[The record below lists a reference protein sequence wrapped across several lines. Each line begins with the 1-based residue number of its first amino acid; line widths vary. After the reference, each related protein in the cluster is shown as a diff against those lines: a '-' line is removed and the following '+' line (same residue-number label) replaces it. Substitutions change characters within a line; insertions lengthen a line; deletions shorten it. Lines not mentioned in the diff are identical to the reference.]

1 MSFFMLASKI
11 ASHAL
16 QVIIASVLSIRCTAT
31 HAQQMPKRM
40 LTELINKQEP
50 GWELVSGWI
59 KQAKNKVQVLPK
71 THARADSALLAAQ
84 VTTRSPMGAIIHETG
99 GILVDGGWLRILGSG
114 CSALDRDLMS
124 WNQGKQQDF
133 LLVADDVMGGFYAL
147 NGGAFGPESVGK
159 IFYFAPD
166 NLRWEATNKTY
177 SEFLLFCFSGDL
189 ASYYKSLRWKG
200 WEQEVKALTGNQGIM
215 CLPFLFT
222 KEGKNVA
229 KNSRKAVP
237 AAELW
242 AMSQDF
248 QRQLDSH

>member
-1 MSFFMLASKI
+1 
-11 ASHAL
+11 
-16 QVIIASVLSIRCTAT
+16 
-31 HAQQMPKRM
+31 MPKRA

-50 GWELVSGWI
+50 GWELVKDWI
-59 KQAKNKVQVLPK
+59 KHAKNKVQVLPK
-71 THARADSALLAAQ
+71 TQARADSALVAAQ

-114 CSALDRDLMS
+114 CPALDRDLMS
-124 WNQGKQQDF
+124 WNQEKSQDF
-133 LLVADDVMGGFYAL
+133 LLIADDVMGGFYAL

-166 NLRWEATNKTY
+166 NLRWEATTKTY

-189 ASYYKSLRWKG
+189 ASYYKNLRWKG

-215 CLPFLFT
+215 CFPFLFT
-222 KEGKNVA
+222 KEGKNIA

-237 AAELW
+237 IAELW
-242 AMSQDF
+242 SITQDF
-248 QRQLDSH
+248 QRQLDGH